1 MIVGEKGRGGSSW
14 SRDDDIAFESA
25 LAIYIDET
33 DNRWEKIARVVSGK
47 TLEQVIERYKSLLHD
62 VMKIESGDIPL
73 PDYDVPEDTN
83 VRRKNIGERSNDR
96 KCENKQEGEP
106 TSKPKRRKVIP
117 WTPLEHSQF
126 LLGLEKYGKGDWRSI
141 SRHVVLTRTPTQV
154 ASHAQKYYERLKSK
168 NSSRQRQSIQ
178 DFNVAESTNISA
190 MKARFTW
197 QDAQANSQ
205 PSLDHPTIWNTQAT
219 SQSIDHHVFG
229 KPTIWNMQA
238 ASLPPVNVPFCG
250 THTIGQSM
258 VGPKVLPTIGQ
269 SMVGPKVLPHGTDMN
284 LLARSSG
291 PWAKPMPY
299 GVQHHSDPYSSVPY
313 APFNRGPVPYT
324 MTNIH
329 TSR

>member
-1 MIVGEKGRGGSSW
+1 MIVGEKARGGSSW

-33 DNRWEKIARVVSGK
+33 DNRWEKIAGVVSGK

-83 VRRKNIGERSNDR
+83 VRRKNIGKGSNDR

-141 SRHVVLTRTPTQV
+141 SRHVVLTRTPSQV
-154 ASHAQKYYERLKSK
+154 ASHAQKYYERLKSKNK

-190 MKARFTW
+190 MKARFT
-197 QDAQANSQ
+197 QANSQ

-219 SQSIDHHVFG
+219 SQSIEHHVFG
-229 KPTIWNMQA
+229 KPTICNMQA

-250 THTIGQSM
+250 THTIGQS
-258 VGPKVLPTIGQ
+258 VF
-269 SMVGPKVLPHGTDMN
+269 GPKVLPHGTDMN
-284 LLARSSG
+284 LLARAG
-291 PWAKPMPY
+291 PWAKPMVY
-299 GVQHHSDPYSSVPY
+299 GVQHHSVPYTSVPN